1 MATRFEPL
9 HNMVL
14 IQPQEKQD
22 MSKGG
27 IIIPDAAQE
36 KSQEGVIVAV
46 GPGRLDKDGKRELMS
61 IKVGD
66 KVLFPKFG
74 GVELKSGGID
84 YIIMPESQIMAKIVG

>member
-36 KSQEGVIVAV
+36 KSPRKA
-46 GPGRLDKDGKRELMS
+46 
-61 IKVGD
+61 
-66 KVLFPKFG
+66 
-74 GVELKSGGID
+74 
-84 YIIMPESQIMAKIVG
+84 